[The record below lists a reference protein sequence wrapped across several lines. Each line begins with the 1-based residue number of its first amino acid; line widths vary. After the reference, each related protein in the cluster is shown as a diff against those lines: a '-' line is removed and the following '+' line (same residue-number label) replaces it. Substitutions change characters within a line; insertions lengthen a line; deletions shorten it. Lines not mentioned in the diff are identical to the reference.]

1 MFNLYLDKLYRYPR
15 VKENVS
21 VAVPFAKGEL
31 KNLEHLAIFQDDRP
45 VMIQPKATS
54 VYDDGSIR
62 YLFVRFMADIPAN
75 KGTRLICDID
85 SDVVNTDTGMEVNK
99 IENGYLVNTG
109 ALKFSVKNNSSF
121 IFDMVDDG
129 RKTYNHDNFTGPYL
143 KEADGRNYEM
153 KVDEWRVVEE
163 GPVCTILSAKGNN
176 ICNSSDKKIA
186 FELRLTATYGK
197 PYVEVGYRIINTSD
211 DELKIASLEF
221 KYNEGGNVISS
232 EIHDM
237 HLDAETDSTGCGDV
251 MTDNTYNDGPV
262 FHTRGMH
269 EMELINEK
277 APVSTVRTLVGSSN
291 YKTDFY
297 IGKEGAAVNKIINDK
312 MLVKEANEH
321 FAEVFYGTFMA
332 DRTDSEDGLCIT
344 VYQAQQNYPKAI
356 KADKDGIAVMLVPE
370 GINEVI
376 MQSGM
381 AKEQSFLMHFHE
393 PQETI
398 AELDNRSTIY
408 QMPDRP
414 YIEPEI
420 FKKSGVMIDVF
431 PEKKNDDVEIA
442 LIAKADAHSRCY
454 GMINWGDSVDQG
466 YTEQGRG
473 NGKPV
478 WSNNEYDYPHSCA
491 LQYARTGIRRFQ
503 DYLFTA
509 ARHWMDIDVCH
520 YSRNELRIGGQWEHT
535 AGHCKNGIMVCS
547 HEWVEGLL
555 DYYHFSGDERAYE
568 TAIGI
573 GENVCRLL
581 DTPMYAHAG
590 EANARETG
598 WALRTLTALYVET
611 GDTKWT
617 KKCDWIINSFKVWE
631 EQYGHW
637 LAPYTDNTAIRVG
650 FMISVAIG
658 SVMRYY
664 RVFPREDIKEMIL
677 REVDDL
683 IENCMLDNG
692 LFYYKELPS
701 LTRNGNNTLLLESL
715 AIAYE
720 LTGDVK
726 YLLPGLKT
734 FTRAIAENPG
744 GINGKKVIIDDAVI
758 CTGASTKGFAQGFI
772 PLITY
777 YNALQEN
784 NIKF

>member
-1 MFNLYLDKLYRYPR
+1 M
-15 VKENVS
+15 
-21 VAVPFAKGEL
+21 
-31 KNLEHLAIFQDDRP
+31 
-45 VMIQPKATS
+45 
-54 VYDDGSIR
+54 
-62 YLFVRFMADIPAN
+62 
-75 KGTRLICDID
+75 
-85 SDVVNTDTGMEVNK
+85 
-99 IENGYLVNTG
+99 
-109 ALKFSVKNNSSF
+109 
-121 IFDMVDDG
+121 
-129 RKTYNHDNFTGPYL
+129 
-143 KEADGRNYEM
+143 
-153 KVDEWRVVEE
+153 
-163 GPVCTILSAKGNN
+163 SAKGNN
-176 ICNSSDKKIA
+176 ICNSGDKKIA

-237 HLDAETDSTGCGDV
+237 HLDAETDSTGCGDI

-297 IGKEGAAVNKIINDK
+297 IGKDGAAVNKFINDK

-332 DRTDSEDGLCIT
+332 DRTDGEDGLCIT

-414 YIEPEI
+414 YIEPEM

-431 PEKKNDDVEIA
+431 PENKNDDVEIA

-491 LQYARTGIRRFQ
+491 LQYARTGVRRFQ

-520 YSRNELRIGGQWEHT
+520 YSSNELRIGGQWEHT

-555 DYYHFSGDERAYE
+555 DYYHF
-568 TAIGI
+568 
-573 GENVCRLL
+573 
-581 DTPMYAHAG
+581 P
-590 EANARETG
+590 
-598 WALRTLTALYVET
+598 
-611 GDTKWT
+611 
-617 KKCDWIINSFKVWE
+617 
-631 EQYGHW
+631 
-637 LAPYTDNTAIRVG
+637 
-650 FMISVAIG
+650 
-658 SVMRYY
+658 VM
-664 RVFPREDIKEMIL
+664 KE
-677 REVDDL
+677 
-683 IENCMLDNG
+683 
-692 LFYYKELPS
+692 P
-701 LTRNGNNTLLLESL
+701 TR
-715 AIAYE
+715 
-720 LTGDVK
+720 
-726 YLLPGLKT
+726 
-734 FTRAIAENPG
+734 
-744 GINGKKVIIDDAVI
+744 
-758 CTGASTKGFAQGFI
+758 Q
-772 PLITY
+772 
-777 YNALQEN
+777 Q
-784 NIKF
+784 